1 MSFPGKDNAE
11 AKKLPLPDKSISRQH
26 FTTTHKEVHKIEP
39 VNNVIAVPQLPP
51 VGNDSAVHNK
61 QLDAPASGSKANMT
75 KDGDLKGDS
84 LNLRAIGSLIK
95 NKTYELGV
103 KLKNKTVEVGE
114 KMKNKTLEQ
123 LAVIGVVAPKRFPQ
137 LVFAPLKWNLK
148 VSFEDIGD
156 IMKETQFLNKVD
168 PLNLNGPILLSSRN
182 RTANFTYTMPLKFG
196 FCDCF
201 ERYCI
206 CCSQITNKRLHLNST
221 ACSNFTFMSKT
232 HVSHH
237 DILFE
242 FLKSESSDSLSQL
255 VRHASSLFSF
265 FFQVKTENPCHL
277 FRIQIGCV
285 SLF

>member
-1 MSFPGKDNAE
+1 MQK
-11 AKKLPLPDKSISRQH
+11 
-26 FTTTHKEVHKIEP
+26 VEP
-39 VNNVIAVPQLPP
+39 VNNVIAAPKLSPLSNDP
-51 VGNDSAVHNK
+51 AVGTRQNAS
-61 QLDAPASGSKANMT
+61 ASGSTADKKAKN
-75 KDGDLKGDS
+75 GDPEPKAGEGEN

-123 LAVIGVVAPKRFPQ
+123 LAVIGVVAPKRLPQ
-137 LVFAPLKWNLK
+137 LVFVPLKWNLT

-221 ACSNFTFMSKT
+221 ACSNFTFVSKT
-232 HVSHH
+232 HVSWR
-237 DILFE
+237 DIFVWISRNLCTC
-242 FLKSESSDSLSQL
+242 LNL
-255 VRHASSLFSF
+255 SF
-265 FFQVKTENPCHL
+265 FHL
-277 FRIQIGCV
+277 QSHCYSQSQPLWLV
-285 SLF
+285 SADEHQSVLA